1 MQKTKKKERRRRI
14 EIATRKNKFDDSV
27 MAVIEEAKEEK
38 LNQKQ
43 IEKLIKMKKWK
54 DKKYE
59 SNLTTALQNAL
70 LIEDEE
76 YNGLSNNE
84 VIALKVVN
92 KVKNSKDI
100 VKEAEILHRM
110 VGEAKSK
117 VDLNVEGIEE
127 IIKPIMGE
135 EKF

>member
-1 MQKTKKKERRRRI
+1 
-14 EIATRKNKFDDSV
+14 

-59 SNLTTALQNAL
+59 SNLTTALQNSL

>member
-1 MQKTKKKERRRRI
+1 
-14 EIATRKNKFDDSV
+14 

-43 IEKLIKMKKWK
+43 IEKLINMKKWK

-59 SNLTTALQNAL
+59 SNLKEPLQNAL

-76 YNGLSNNE
+76 YDGLSNND
-84 VIALKVVN
+84 VISLICVYN
-92 KVKNSKDI
+92 VKNTKVI
-100 VKEAEILHRM
+100 LKEAEIFHRM
-110 VGEAKSK
+110 VRDAKSK